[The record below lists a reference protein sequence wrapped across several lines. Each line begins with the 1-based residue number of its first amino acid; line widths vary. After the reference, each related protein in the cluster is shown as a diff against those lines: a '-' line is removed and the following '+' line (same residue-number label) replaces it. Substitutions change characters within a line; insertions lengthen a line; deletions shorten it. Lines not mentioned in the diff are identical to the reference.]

1 MAFTY
6 KKPNIPDFRKVTR
19 KFAEIASG
27 ALTKAAEKFAKDE
40 AKLFRQEITD
50 QIFPAFRRYPL
61 SEEYLY
67 RKKRAGA
74 DERVMLATHWYR
86 DHIKV
91 WPMADP
97 KGRRNVR
104 WIRIGFHHAVQA
116 RNLKGEVVPI
126 LLDLVAKVHEFGSE
140 KLNIPPRAHWVP
152 HRTAMRRRA
161 KKLRD
166 RIRAETMRLVGL
178 RMRRFA

>member
-1 MAFTY
+1 MALTY
-6 KKPNIPDFRKVTR
+6 KRPHIPDFRKVTR
-19 KFAEIASG
+19 KFAEIANG
-27 ALTKAAEKFAKDE
+27 VLTKVAEKFAEDE
-40 AKLFRQEITD
+40 AKLFRQEITN
-50 QIFPAFRRYPL
+50 QVFPAFRRYPL

-91 WPMADP
+91 WAMADP
-97 KGRRNVR
+97 KGRRRVR

-126 LLDLVAKVHEFGSE
+126 LLDLVAKVHEFGSN

-152 HRTAMRRRA
+152 HRDAMRLRA
-161 KKLRD
+161 KKLRNHL
-166 RIRAETMRLVGL
+166 RAETMRVARL